1 MLGEEVPHHHG
12 QHRHDDPV
20 DEVDAVEEL
29 HEPGA
34 PGHPRPDEEEDQ
46 AQLPQGLQGGVLGH
60 QAHPA
65 QAAQVAED
73 QAHEDAPP
81 GGGEGEVADVD
92 APHRHP
98 AEDGQGQGEE
108 AKTFHLDQPV
118 RQGPALGGVH
128 LLEPGPLRGQV
139 GVGELGDELDK
150 EDHPHHPKEVGDAI
164 PHGDQGL
171 QLRRGHGG
179 LGRGKGRGGGE
190 GPRQQAHE
198 NGGELVVGQ
207 VGEVPAD
214 EDAPHAG
221 QGPKEDDHQ
230 PQADVGLEV
239 LLEVTQEGGPGDEP
253 HGGDEEHQAQVLHDL

>member
-1 MLGEEVPHHHG
+1 M
-12 QHRHDDPV
+12 
-20 DEVDAVEEL
+20 EEL
-29 HEPGA
+29 HEPGPA
-34 PGHPRPDEEEDQ
+34 GHPCPDEEEDQ
-46 AQLPQGLQGGVLGH
+46 AQLPQSLQGGLLG
-60 QAHPA
+60 QEVYRA
-65 QAAQVAED
+65 QMAQVAKH
-73 QAHEDAPP
+73 QAHEDAPA
-81 GGGEGEVADVD
+81 GGGQSEVTDVD
-92 APHRHP
+92 APHYHP
-98 AEDGQGQGEE
+98 AEDGQGEGHE
-108 AKTFHLDQPV
+108 AKVVHLDQLPGDLAV
-118 RQGPALGGVH
+118 LGGVH
-128 LLEPGPLRGQV
+128 LVELGPLLGHV
-139 GVGELGDELDK
+139 GVGELGDELDE